1 MTNLEKSVLSVIV
14 YYDIFDYP
22 VTLME
27 VWRWQIA
34 NRKSQIANE
43 DGGLLE
49 IRDVLNNLKNKVESY
64 QGFYFLRGRSAN
76 GRDGQEIVNL
86 RQRRRM
92 ISLEKIKK
100 ARRVMRG
107 LRFVPW
113 VKAIFIGSSLGIL
126 NATENSDIDFL
137 VITSKNRIWSAR
149 FFLAGALAVFGMRPK
164 EGKTRDKFCLG
175 YFLTEDNLNL
185 EDTKIDDSD
194 ICLGY
199 LLAAY
204 LPLYDED
211 NLWEKFWLENN
222 WIKKYLPNFD
232 SRIKTEK
239 FLIKPRL
246 IKAKRI
252 LARTQFEWEE
262 GLVKRFQL
270 WKMPAILKE
279 MANKDTRVIVNDKRL
294 KLHSNDKRGDYNF
307 EFRRRL
313 GEIMGD

>member
-1 MTNLEKSVLSVIV
+1 MTTLEKSVLSVIV
-14 YYDIFDYP
+14 YFDMFDYP
-22 VTLME
+22 ATLME

-34 NRKSQIANE
+34 NRKSQIENE

-49 IRDVLNNLKNKVESY
+49 VREALDNLKDKVESY
-64 QGFYFLRGRSAN
+64 QGFYFLRGRK
-76 GRDGQEIVNL
+76 EIVGL

-107 LRFVPW
+107 LRFIPW

-149 FFLAGALAVFGMRPK
+149 FFLAGALAIFGMRPK

-175 YFLTEDNLNL
+175 YFLTEDDLNL
-185 EDTKIDDSD
+185 EETKTGDSD

-222 WIKKYLPNFD
+222 WIKKQLPNFD
-232 SRIKTEK
+232 FRIKTEK

-252 LARTQFEWEE
+252 VARTQFKWEE
-262 GLVKRFQL
+262 GLIKRFQL

-279 MANKDTRVIVNDKRL
+279 MANKDTRVIVNDRRL
-294 KLHSNDKRGDYNF
+294 KLHSNDKRGYYNQLF
-307 EFRRRL
+307 EKKL
-313 GEIMGD
+313 HELICE